1 MTQDAERR
9 VQREQAEA
17 AEAAAAALAPKAAEA
32 AAAAVEPVIT
42 EAGRQQLPSGEIVIT
57 EKVFCFAA
65 LTLPSH
71 ARVSR
76 VAIAVKR

>member
-32 AAAAVEPVIT
+32 AAAVEPVIT

-65 LTLPSH
+65 MTLPSH

-76 VAIAVKR
+76 VAIAAQL